1 MRRLL
6 ICSVSAI
13 GLVHAGSAAAD
24 SPKLK
29 GVYAFTGSAAC
40 LVSAENTTPQA
51 GGPSPGGFTTLNVT
65 TPPFHP
71 AFQPVPGSRVWSTSF
86 SVEGV
91 RIFNGD
97 GTGTIKGTSVNITV
111 PPTPAGFSCPPPG
124 PNPGCF
130 PPSAGSTNFEASFT
144 YTIDNDGVLHTQL
157 VGLMTGTTVSGPG
170 SPGSPVPGGSVI
182 STTFTLDVPPLVG
195 LIGDNAKTLT
205 IASLEPAVE
214 TITQTQTTTVG
225 TNVTVTPRVCH
236 RSRVLVKI
244 KDNPI
249 Q

>member
-13 GLVHAGSAAAD
+13 GLAYAGSAAAN

-40 LVSAENTTPQA
+40 LVSAANTTTQA
-51 GGPSPGGFTTLNVT
+51 GGPSPGGFNSNL
-65 TPPFHP
+65 
-71 AFQPVPGSRVWSTSF
+71 QPNGGSRVWSTSF

-97 GTGTIKGTSVNITV
+97 GTGTIKGTSVNITA
-111 PPTPAGFSCPPPG
+111 PPTPAGFTC

-130 PPSAGSTNFEASFT
+130 PPSAGSSNFEASFT

-157 VGLMTGTTVSGPG
+157 VGLMTGTTASGPG
-170 SPGSPVPGGSVI
+170 SPGSPAPGGSVI
-182 STTFTLDVPPLVG
+182 STTFTVDGPPLVG
-195 LIGDNAKTLT
+195 LIGDNGKTLT
-205 IASLEPAVE
+205 IAHLEPAVE

-225 TNVTVTPRVCH
+225 PPNVTVTPRICH

-244 KDNPI
+244 KDDPI
-249 Q
+249 N

>member
-13 GLVHAGSAAAD
+13 GLVHAGGAAAS

-40 LVSAENTTPQA
+40 LVSADTAPTPSGA
-51 GGPSPGGFTTLNVT
+51 GGFNGNL
-65 TPPFHP
+65 
-71 AFQPVPGSRVWSTSF
+71 QPNSGSRVWSTSF

-97 GTGTIKGTSVNITV
+97 GTGKIKGTSVNITV
-111 PPTPAGFSCPPPG
+111 PPTPAGFSCPG
-124 PNPGCF
+124 PGCF

-144 YTIDNDGVLHTQL
+144 YTVDNDGVLHTQL
-157 VGLMTGTTVSGPG
+157 VGPLTGTTASGPG
-170 SPGSPVPGGSVI
+170 SPGSPVPGGTVI
-182 STTFTLDVPPLVG
+182 STTQEIDVPPLVG

-205 IASLEPAVE
+205 IAHLEPAVE
-214 TITQTQTTTVG
+214 TVKQTQTTTLG
-225 TNVTVTPRVCH
+225 TTVTFTPRICH

-244 KDNPI
+244 KDDPI